1 MKLHIFLLFSTL
13 GRIPGIL
20 GSALMGDAAADRR
33 WILAGTILFVAAVL
47 FVLGFLFRERIQ
59 RVLERLPRRR
69 SGKRGTGK
77 T

>member
-1 MKLHIFLLFSTL
+1 
-13 GRIPGIL
+13 
-20 GSALMGDAAADRR
+20 
-33 WILAGTILFVAAVL
+33 L

-59 RVLERLPRRR
+59 RVLEGLGRRR